1 LLSLLTAGRGFWSR
15 WTQSKNGGGVGR
27 GGRSQK
33 NGGVLVEVDAVK
45 KMGFGHGGRGGCT
58 TAPCRTRSFAA
69 GSFAVTQGTVLT
81 SVLLVCTEARRV
93 TLLRLSKILTKRQK
107 KRPSLSPLKN
117 ANHKEGRITWEA
129 GRGGHHLPLAD
140 SCCDGPT
147 RIEPAKAVDTAALLP
162 GSSAACTFFFIFFI
176 FLLQEVVD
184 RPGWFHEAPARIA
197 GARRVDSEL

>member
-1 LLSLLTAGRGFWSR
+1 MVGSWSR
-15 WTQSKNGGGVGR
+15 WTESK
-27 GGRSQK
+27 K
-33 NGGVLVEVDAVK
+33 WWVLVEVDAVK
-45 KMGFGHGGRGGCT
+45 KMGFGHGGRGGCYNG
-58 TAPCRTRSFAA
+58 AQPD
-69 GSFAVTQGTVLT
+69 TQGTVLT

-147 RIEPAKAVDTAALLP
+147 RIEPAKAVELL
-162 GSSAACTFFFIFFI
+162 FFIFFY
-176 FLLQEVVD
+176 FFTSGGR
-184 RPGWFHEAPARIA
+184 RPTRLVPRGTCENRWRASCR
-197 GARRVDSEL
+197 

>member
-1 LLSLLTAGRGFWSR
+1 VVEVDAVKKWWGGWSR
-15 WTQSKNGGGVGR
+15 WTESKKWWGVGR

-33 NGGVLVEVDAVK
+33 NGFWSRWVRGVYNGALPA
-45 KMGFGHGGRGGCT
+45 
-58 TAPCRTRSFAA
+58 
-69 GSFAVTQGTVLT
+69 TQGTVLT

-147 RIEPAKAVDTAALLP
+147 RIEPAKAVELP
-162 GSSAACTFFFIFFI
+162 FFYFI

>member
-1 LLSLLTAGRGFWSR
+1 MVGSWSR
-15 WTQSKNGGGVGR
+15 WTESK
-27 GGRSQK
+27 K
-33 NGGVLVEVDAVK
+33 WWVLVEVDAVK

-58 TAPCRTRSFAA
+58 TAPCRPRSFAA

-147 RIEPAKAVDTAALLP
+147 RIEPAGGSGH
-162 GSSAACTFFFIFFI
+162 GSSAAWQLCCLYFFFLF

>member
-1 LLSLLTAGRGFWSR
+1 MVGCWSR
-15 WTQSKNGGGVGR
+15 WTKS
-27 GGRSQK
+27 
-33 NGGVLVEVDAVK
+33 K

-69 GSFAVTQGTVLT
+69 GSFAATQGTVLT

-147 RIEPAKAVDTAALLP
+147 RIEPAG
-162 GSSAACTFFFIFFI
+162 GSGATFFLFF
-176 FLLQEVVD
+176 FYFRRSSTDQAGSTRHLRESLARVVS
-184 RPGWFHEAPARIA
+184 IA
-197 GARRVDSEL
+197 N

>member
-1 LLSLLTAGRGFWSR
+1 VDAVKKW
-15 WTQSKNGGGVGR
+15 WGVGR

-147 RIEPAKAVDTAALLP
+147 RIEPAMAALLQAVELP
-162 GSSAACTFFFIFFI
+162 FFYFLFFFTSGGR
-176 FLLQEVVD
+176 
-184 RPGWFHEAPARIA
+184 RPTRLVPRGTCENRWRASCR
-197 GARRVDSEL
+197 